1 MAWGIK
7 HLPCRHEGW
16 SSGPRNPHR
25 SLAEQ
30 WRPVV
35 SVLGRQRHGVRGT
48 DWLVGEAGWPPYSV
62 RDPASINKGERCWLR
77 QLACNTCTHTYTCK
91 HSNAHIH
98 KIMLNIMTIVSEY
111 LVSEQNS
118 SIFININVLI
128 NVNVNNVL
136 YMNIFSIPYIEFD
149 VQHVFIE

>member
-1 MAWGIK
+1 
-7 HLPCRHEGW
+7 
-16 SSGPRNPHR
+16 
-25 SLAEQ
+25 
-30 WRPVV
+30 
-35 SVLGRQRHGVRGT
+35 
-48 DWLVGEAGWPPYSV
+48 
-62 RDPASINKGERCWLR
+62 
-77 QLACNTCTHTYTCK
+77 
-91 HSNAHIH
+91 
-98 KIMLNIMTIVSEY
+98 MTIVSEY